1 MHIILMELKHL
12 NLPLKKVIPTF
23 LIFLILIWLH
33 PFAFSEGPDGSG
45 SSYTT
50 NVTNNGTTVEITI
63 TETTPDLH
71 YYCENHPGM
80 GSSAEV
86 SHISFGNFILSNG
99 NETNILNDIESIKFD
114 NKTIDL
120 FGDNGGQVFT
130 NTDSVDNFNGSWWED
145 YLVYQQV
152 VQ

>member
-1 MHIILMELKHL
+1 MA
-12 NLPLKKVIPTF
+12 T
-23 LIFLILIWLH
+23 H

-99 NETNILNDIESIKFD
+99 NETNILNDIELLNLTIKQL
-114 NKTIDL
+114 I
-120 FGDNGGQVFT
+120 
-130 NTDSVDNFNGSWWED
+130 
-145 YLVYQQV
+145 YLVITVGKFLQIPIVSIILMVLGLKITLIYQQV